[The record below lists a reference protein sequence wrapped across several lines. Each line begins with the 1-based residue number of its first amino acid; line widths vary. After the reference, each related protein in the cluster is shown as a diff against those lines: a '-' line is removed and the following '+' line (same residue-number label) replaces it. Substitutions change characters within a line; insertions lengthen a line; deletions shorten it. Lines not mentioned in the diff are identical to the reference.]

1 MGNAY
6 IYKDI
11 LDGVQ
16 SPEPKNYEY
25 SQANDITVTPIR
37 KTDILIKPS
46 NSSFEPYVPTSKVH
60 TITFKYPRDITLQY
74 NGMELAK

>member
-6 IYKDI
+6 IYKNI

-16 SPEPKNYEY
+16 NPEQKNYEY

-46 NSSFEPYVPTSKVH
+46 N
-60 TITFKYPRDITLQY
+60 
-74 NGMELAK
+74 